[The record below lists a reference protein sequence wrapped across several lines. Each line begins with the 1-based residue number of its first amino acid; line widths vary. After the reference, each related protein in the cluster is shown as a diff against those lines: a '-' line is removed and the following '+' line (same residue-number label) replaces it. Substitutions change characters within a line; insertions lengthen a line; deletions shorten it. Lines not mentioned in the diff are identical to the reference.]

1 MGANGEQRPPDTPEI
16 RVAEASATDV
26 EAFASF
32 FWEAWRSSGPDAPG
46 WAGASEAV
54 IAGLTTPEAIRERI
68 GGPERRMFLA
78 WDENRVVAFAAT
90 RSEDEETVEL
100 VGIIVLQDML
110 GHGIGTPLLEGA
122 VQWATEA
129 GFRQMSVKTE
139 ATKERAQGFYRS
151 RGFIDSRVL
160 IEDVEGTAME
170 LSELIRT
177 L

>member
-1 MGANGEQRPPDTPEI
+1 MGAEGEPSTPDTSEI
-16 RVAEASATDV
+16 RVAEASGADV
-26 EAFASF
+26 GAIASF

-46 WAGASEAV
+46 WAGSSEEV
-54 IAGLTTPEAIRERI
+54 IAELTTPEAIHERI

-78 WDENRVVAFAAT
+78 WDQNRVVAFAAT

-110 GHGIGTPLLEGA
+110 GHGIGTPLLESA
-122 VQWATEA
+122 VQWAIET
-129 GFRQMSVKTE
+129 GFQRMSVKTE
-139 ATKERAQGFYRS
+139 TTNERALGFYRS
-151 RGFIDSRVL
+151 RGFVDSRMLV
-160 IEDVEGTAME
+160 EDVEGTAME